1 MTTSNGPLA
10 GRHAFVSAAAQG
22 IGRATALKLADL
34 GAVVL
39 AADIN
44 ASALATLEHERIDR
58 AVLDVTDAGALAD
71 VLAGMPR
78 IDILVNCVGWV
89 PSGTILDCDEHAWGR
104 AFEINVLPV
113 YRAIRIA
120 LPRMLAGGGGSIVNI
135 ASVAGLRGAPQRAAY
150 SATKAAVIGLTR
162 SVSADFAGRG
172 IRCNAICPAM
182 IESPSLAARIA
193 AMPDPE
199 MARAAFVS
207 RHPVGRLGRPEEVA
221 AAVAYLASDESA
233 FTTGT
238 MLVLDGGSG

>member
-1 MTTSNGPLA
+1 MTTAPTPFA
-10 GRHAFVSAAAQG
+10 GRHAFVSAAAHG
-22 IGRATALKLADL
+22 IGRATAEKLADL
-34 GAVVL
+34 GAHVL
-39 AADIN
+39 AADID
-44 ASALATLEHERIDR
+44 AAALAGLDHPLIDR
-58 AVLDVTDAGALAD
+58 AVLDVTDADALAAT
-71 VLAGMPR
+71 LGRMPR

-89 PSGTILDCDEHAWGR
+89 PGGSILDCGEDEWGR

-113 YRAIRIA
+113 YRAIRLA
-120 LPRMLAGGGGSIVNI
+120 LPRMLAAGGGSIVNI

-172 IRCNAICPAM
+172 VRCNAICPAM
-182 IESPSLAARIA
+182 VDSPSLAARIA
-193 AMPDPE
+193 AMPDPAA
-199 MARAAFVS
+199 ARAAFIA

-238 MLVLDGGSG
+238 TLVLDGGSG

>member
-1 MTTSNGPLA
+1 MNAPLA

-22 IGRATALKLADL
+22 IGRATAKKLADL
-34 GAVVL
+34 GARVL

-44 ASALATLEHERIDR
+44 AGALADLDHARIDR
-58 AVLDVTDAGALAD
+58 AVLDVTDAGALAT
-71 VLAGMPR
+71 AIGGMSR

-89 PSGTILDCDEHAWGR
+89 PSGTVLDCDEDAWER

-113 YRAIRIA
+113 YRAIRLA
-120 LPRMLAGGGGSIVNI
+120 LPKMLAASSGSIVNI
-135 ASVAGLRGAPQRAAY
+135 ASVAGLRGAPRRAAY

-172 IRCNAICPAM
+172 VRCNAVCPAM
-182 IESPSLAARIA
+182 VDSPSLDARIA

-199 MARAAFVS
+199 AARAAFVA

-221 AAVAYLASDESA
+221 AAVAYLATDESA

-238 MLVLDGGSG
+238 TLVLDGGSG